1 MRPACGKEAAM
12 AKTIKKKN
20 ATVRYY
26 TKPKDYLYMALVHI
40 LCAVSVICIM
50 IPLIYVVAASF
61 SSPKALLSGQ
71 VFLLPVDF
79 TLRGYKMLLHHELLV
94 TGFCNSLL
102 YTVVGTVINLVM
114 TVLAAYPLSRKD
126 LAIRNPIMLLFTF
139 TMLFNGGMI
148 PTYILI
154 KNLGMLDSIW
164 ALVVPTSISVW
175 NLIITRTYFQSTIPG
190 EVQESASVD
199 GCDDFTFLIKIAI
212 PLAKPILA
220 VNVLLYAVGHW
231 NSYFNEMMYLSTN
244 TKFPLQLVLREIL
257 VNMGTAGMTLDVTK
271 QLEMQETK
279 YLLQYSSIIVGSV
292 PVMLLYPF
300 VQKYFVKGIM
310 VGAIKG

>member
-1 MRPACGKEAAM
+1 M
-12 AKTIKKKN
+12 AKIVKKKN
-20 ATVRYY
+20 VSVRYY

-61 SSPKALLSGQ
+61 SSSKALLSGR

-79 TLRGYKMLLHHELLV
+79 TLRGYKMLLQHQLLV
-94 TGFCNSLL
+94 TGFGNSLL

>member
-1 MRPACGKEAAM
+1 MLKKRKITGLILQVLLLAFTLVYLSPIIYMVLNSLKPYSQMLREPWALPESLFLDNY
-12 AKTIKKKN
+12 IKAFGQMQFWTSLGN
-20 ATVRYY
+20 S
-26 TKPKDYLYMALVHI
+26 I
-40 LCAVSVICIM
+40 VIT
-50 IPLIYVVAASF
+50 AS
-61 SSPKALLSGQ
+61 S
-71 VFLLPVDF
+71 VFLI
-79 TLRGYKMLLHHELLV
+79 
-94 TGFCNSLL
+94 
-102 YTVVGTVINLVM
+102 VILG
-114 TVLAAYPLSRKD
+114 VLAAYPLSRKD
-126 LAIRNPIMLLFTF
+126 LAIRNPVMLLFTF

-154 KNLGMLDSIW
+154 KNLGMLDTIW
-164 ALVVPTSISVW
+164 ALVIPTSISVW

>member
-1 MRPACGKEAAM
+1 M
-12 AKTIKKKN
+12 AKTTTKKN
-20 ATVRYY
+20 TSVRYY
-26 TKPKDYLYMALVHI
+26 TKPMDHLYMVLVHI
-40 LCAVSVICIM
+40 LCAVSVVCILVPM
-50 IPLIYVVAASF
+50 IYVVAASF
-61 SSPKALLSGQ
+61 SSPKALLSGR
-71 VFLLPVDF
+71 VYLWPVEF
-79 TLRGYKMLLHHELLV
+79 TLRGYKMLLGHQLLMS
-94 TGFCNSLL
+94 GFGNSIL
-102 YTVVGTVINLVM
+102 YTVVGTVVNVVM
-114 TVLAAYPLSRKD
+114 TVLAAYPLSRRD
-126 LAIRNPIMLLFTF
+126 LAVRNPIMLLFTF
-139 TMLFNGGMI
+139 TMLFSGGMI
-148 PTYILI
+148 PTYILV
-154 KNLGMLDSIW
+154 KDLGLLDSMW
-164 ALVVPTSISVW
+164 ALVFPTSISVW

-190 EVQESASVD
+190 EVWESASVD

-257 VNMGTAGMTLDVTK
+257 VNMDTAGMSLDVTK

-292 PVMLLYPF
+292 PVMLLYPL